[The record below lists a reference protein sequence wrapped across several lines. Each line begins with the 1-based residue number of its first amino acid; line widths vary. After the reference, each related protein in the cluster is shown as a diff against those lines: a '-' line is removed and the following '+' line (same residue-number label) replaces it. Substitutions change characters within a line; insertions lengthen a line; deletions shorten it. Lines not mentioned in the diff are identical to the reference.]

1 MQLSNHSLHP
11 LNGVTKT
18 SCCYRAQMKI
28 LNETD
33 FIQMQMSRIIV
44 ITMRIE
50 EETESDEDLEIAAA

>member
-1 MQLSNHSLHP
+1 
-11 LNGVTKT
+11 
-18 SCCYRAQMKI
+18 MKI

>member
-1 MQLSNHSLHP
+1 
-11 LNGVTKT
+11 
-18 SCCYRAQMKI
+18 MKI

-50 EETESDEDLEIAAA
+50 EETECEEDIDVAAA